1 MWIHLFRESALLPI
15 SSCGRLIFCS
25 STAMFLGVCRKFS
38 LRRRLFAIPC
48 PSNFLCSARDT
59 AHRAAIGKIGR
70 KSYIRRFPITV
81 MRPDGSTIEIRASE
95 PRDFVQLPL
104 DLNAITE
111 EERRHRL
118 AARKPKVKQIKEDV
132 IDDNFDIGQY
142 AQLWR
147 TTNESKEKQTKIKS
161 KVFAVKENMNEKN
174 SQEMDKKVKPK
185 KGT

>member
-1 MWIHLFRESALLPI
+1 M
-15 SSCGRLIFCS
+15 
-25 STAMFLGVCRKFS
+25 V
-38 LRRRLFAIPC
+38 
-48 PSNFLCSARDT
+48 SNFFFEHVLQ
-59 AHRAAIGKIGR
+59 I
-70 KSYIRRFPITV
+70 Y
-81 MRPDGSTIEIRASE
+81 EII
-95 PRDFVQLPL
+95 FQ
-104 DLNAITE
+104 
-111 EERRHRL
+111 
-118 AARKPKVKQIKEDV
+118 DV

>member
-1 MWIHLFRESALLPI
+1 
-15 SSCGRLIFCS
+15 
-25 STAMFLGVCRKFS
+25 
-38 LRRRLFAIPC
+38 
-48 PSNFLCSARDT
+48 
-59 AHRAAIGKIGR
+59 
-70 KSYIRRFPITV
+70 